1 VSVWTTAGI
10 FADGTFDDPEN
21 ARIIYLAAGGL
32 LLVAVALGVG
42 TWMWWRNAKV
52 EHPALGPLEVMGSRR
67 WWRSDFN
74 DRRRRLDAAR
84 PAHETDDV
92 ADEAAAAAHIDLES
106 VMTRD
111 DPQNFDDL
119 LDPDAA
125 VPAPEAAPVV
135 EPVAAPAP
143 EAVEAVEEPKAAA
156 DEPEADAVVDAEVVD
171 AAEEPFAEPVAE
183 PVAEAAEEP
192 EQLELV
198 AIAEAVPPRP
208 TIITVDTAPKRTEA
222 VDEAAD
228 EAVDADPTPVP
239 IDPLL
244 RLQID

>member
-1 VSVWTTAGI
+1 MSVWTTAGI
-10 FADGTFDDPEN
+10 IADGTFDDPEN

-32 LLVAVALGVG
+32 LLVGVALGVG
-42 TWMWWRNAKV
+42 TWIWWRNAKV

-67 WWRSDFN
+67 WWKSDFN

-84 PAHETDDV
+84 PLPDAAGDGVTDD
-92 ADEAAAAAHIDLES
+92 APGPAEPFDLDL

-125 VPAPEAAPVV
+125 PVVAPVAHGASDADEVVAEQEPEPAPE
-135 EPVAAPAP
+135 PAP
-143 EAVEAVEEPKAAA
+143 
-156 DEPEADAVVDAEVVD
+156 
-171 AAEEPFAEPVAE
+171 
-183 PVAEAAEEP
+183 EP
-192 EQLELV
+192 EQLALV
-198 AIAEAVPPRP
+198 AIEEAVPPRP
-208 TIITVDTAPKRTEA
+208 AIITVDTAPKRAEPEPEPEPEA
-222 VDEAAD
+222 KDS
-228 EAVDADPTPVP
+228 DPTPAP

>member
-1 VSVWTTAGI
+1 MSVWTTAGI
-10 FADGTFDDPEN
+10 IADGTFDDPEN

-42 TWMWWRNAKV
+42 TWIWWRNAKV

-67 WWRSDFN
+67 WSRSDFN

-84 PAHETDDV
+84 PPHDDDAADV
-92 ADEAAAAAHIDLES
+92 AASAAAIDLES

-111 DPQNFDDL
+111 DPENFDDL

-125 VPAPEAAPVV
+125 PTPAPEPEPEPEPVV
-135 EPVAAPAP
+135 QAEPPSESAPDP
-143 EAVEAVEEPKAAA
+143 
-156 DEPEADAVVDAEVVD
+156 EPE
-171 AAEEPFAEPVAE
+171 P
-183 PVAEAAEEP
+183 EP

-198 AIAEAVPPRP
+198 AIAEAVPARP
-208 TIITVDTAPKRTEA
+208 AIITVDTAPKRPEPGDDA
-222 VDEAAD
+222 SDEA
-228 EAVDADPTPVP
+228 ESADPTPVP

-244 RLQID
+244 RLQLE

>member
-1 VSVWTTAGI
+1 MSVWTTAGI
-10 FADGTFDDPEN
+10 IADGTFDDPEN

-32 LLVAVALGVG
+32 LLVGVALGVG
-42 TWMWWRNAKV
+42 TWIWWRNAKV

-67 WWRSDFN
+67 WWKSDFN

-84 PAHETDDV
+84 PLRDAAGDGVTDD
-92 ADEAAAAAHIDLES
+92 APGPAEPFDLDL

-125 VPAPEAAPVV
+125 PVVAPVAHGASDADEVVAEQEPEPAPE
-135 EPVAAPAP
+135 PAP
-143 EAVEAVEEPKAAA
+143 
-156 DEPEADAVVDAEVVD
+156 
-171 AAEEPFAEPVAE
+171 
-183 PVAEAAEEP
+183 EP
-192 EQLELV
+192 EQLALV
-198 AIAEAVPPRP
+198 AIEEAVPPRP
-208 TIITVDTAPKRTEA
+208 AIITVDTAPKRAEPEPEPEPEA
-222 VDEAAD
+222 KDS
-228 EAVDADPTPVP
+228 DPTPAP